1 MYRARVLAAKLYLPK
16 ASPYVVQ
23 LIIRCLWLFA
33 AFVAEGAVAAVG
45 AAVAFAAVAAVF
57 AVTAAAGA
65 AAGVAQH
72 FAHADDDGRDDYHA
86 DDDCLDYVVEG
97 HWGMLI

>member
-1 MYRARVLAAKLYLPK
+1 MRKYIYKTQSSVIFLRLFKFF
-16 ASPYVVQ
+16 VV
-23 LIIRCLWLFA
+23 

-45 AAVAFAAVAAVF
+45 AAVAFA
-57 AVTAAAGA
+57 VTGVAAAGA

-97 HWGMLI
+97 HWGMLV